1 MLKELVFNLL
11 NLNFEKLNF
20 KNDYLSYKDIFDSNV
35 HLAIKNYIQAETKI
49 LFQKD
54 LYTLKKKTI
63 FNYSSKKI
71 DFLFDQIFKE
81 TIKTTLLNQEDIKNI
96 FLQAIS
102 FNISHLIK
110 PNWSLKKLIFNDKK
124 NIGVND
130 FYYFL
135 DYAFFY
141 PYQKKIIQNYYNKQD
156 LTYIDAD
163 DFEKILQKIDQKL
176 FSNYKKEILRDFI
189 NNSIEFLELVSN
201 KLIPNEVVYSF
212 LNDKSLNEEAK
223 IFKDYISNKNEN
235 VINETELLELFSLN
249 LISDNELSSHTND
262 KNKSE
267 FEEESETEKIRSYE
281 NSKVNYK
288 KIEDAITKEETL
300 SLFDDIKESNE
311 IEPEKEIK
319 YSSPIIQTNLEKQK
333 DKAVDQFLSLLS
345 KKEISK
351 IQENIFN
358 YDYDDF
364 INFIEKII
372 SNENYES
379 SLHSFEELIKYYN
392 IDQSSKEMKVLK
404 NAIKDFYGKK

>member
-20 KNDYLSYKDIFDSNV
+20 KNDFLSYKDIIDSNV
-35 HLAIKNYIQAETKI
+35 HPAIKNYIQAETKI

-54 LYTLKKKTI
+54 LYTLKKKSI

-71 DFLFDQIFKE
+71 YFLFDEIFKE
-81 TIKTTLLNQEDIKNI
+81 TIKSTFLNQEDIKNL

-124 NIGVND
+124 NIGIND

-141 PYQKKIIQNYYNKQD
+141 PYQKKIIQNYFGKKD
-156 LTYIDAD
+156 LISVDAD
-163 DFEKILQKIDQKL
+163 DFEKLLQKIDQKL
-176 FSNYKKEILRDFI
+176 FSEYKKEIILDFI

-223 IFKDYISNKNEN
+223 IFKDYISNKNDN
-235 VINETELLELFSLN
+235 VINEAELLELFSLN
-249 LISDNELSSHTND
+249 FSPDKELSSQMND

-267 FEEESETEKIRSYE
+267 FEEESETEKIKSYE
-281 NSKVNYK
+281 NLKVNHK
-288 KIEDAITKEETL
+288 KIEDTITKQETL

-311 IEPEKEIK
+311 IELEKEIK
-319 YSSPIIQTNLEKQK
+319 YS
-333 DKAVDQFLSLLS
+333 
-345 KKEISK
+345 
-351 IQENIFN
+351 
-358 YDYDDF
+358 
-364 INFIEKII
+364 
-372 SNENYES
+372 
-379 SLHSFEELIKYYN
+379 
-392 IDQSSKEMKVLK
+392 
-404 NAIKDFYGKK
+404 

>member
-20 KNDYLSYKDIFDSNV
+20 KNDYLSYKDIIDSNV
-35 HLAIKNYIQAETKI
+35 HPAIKNYIQAETKI

-54 LYTLKKKTI
+54 LYTLKKKSI

-71 DFLFDQIFKE
+71 YFLFDEIFKE
-81 TIKTTLLNQEDIKNI
+81 TIKSTFLNQEDIKNL

-124 NIGVND
+124 NIGIND

-141 PYQKKIIQNYYNKQD
+141 PYQKKIIQNYFGKKD
-156 LTYIDAD
+156 LISVDAD
-163 DFEKILQKIDQKL
+163 DFEKLLQKIDQKL
-176 FSNYKKEILRDFI
+176 FSEYKKEIILDFI

-201 KLIPNEVVYSF
+201 KFIPNEVVYSF
-212 LNDKSLNEEAK
+212 LYDKSLNEEAK
-223 IFKDYISNKNEN
+223 IFKDYISNKNDN
-235 VINETELLELFSLN
+235 VINEAELLELFSLN
-249 LISDNELSSHTND
+249 FSPDKELSSQMND

-267 FEEESETEKIRSYE
+267 FEESETEKIKSYE
-281 NSKVNYK
+281 NLKVNHK
-288 KIEDAITKEETL
+288 KIEDAITKQETL

-404 NAIKDFYGKK
+404 NAIKDFFGKK